1 MGTKDTIEARK
12 EAVNQTISFLIQMR
26 EQLNLDPEIEG
37 YYNEVS
43 KTVHFNNDRYGFGAL
58 GNSFNKQRMYL
69 PDYFYLRDKFKESLE
84 TLYYTLEGEREKY
97 FLQLHYKF
105 SELLKGCN
113 EIEPTKPSEERENH
127 KERLTLW
134 NEKVKNRAIFIR
146 HIKGF
151 QTLVNEYIH
160 KLENES
166 LPIEKTLKVQGLP
179 EFNLAER
186 YFIANE
192 KVNLSRW
199 LDRVSLK
206 KDKNKL
212 LAIIMGCSV
221 DNAKQLI
228 NGTYR
233 PLNNITK
240 ERENELKDFID
251 KIEGLEN

>member
-84 TLYYTLEGEREKY
+84 ILYYTLEGEREKY

-160 KLENES
+160 KLENEN

-186 YFIANE
+186 FYIAQE
-192 KVNLSRW
+192 KVNLTNI
-199 LDRVSLK
+199 LDKILLI
-206 KDKNKL
+206 KDKNTL
-212 LAIIMGCSV
+212 LATIMGCSI

-228 NGTYR
+228 TGKYR
-233 PLNNITK
+233 PLQNITK
-240 ERENELKDFID
+240 DRERELKEFME
-251 KIEGLEN
+251 KITEQEN